1 MRSGYWQNIT
11 TLDFAGL
18 DPQHTVAFLP
28 VAAIEQHGPHL
39 PLATDA
45 PINRG
50 IVSAMLDRAPQQP
63 TVLVLQ
69 P

>member
-1 MRSGYWQNIT
+1 MRSGYWQNLT

-45 PINRG
+45 LINRG
-50 IVSAMLDRAPQQP
+50 IVSAML
-63 TVLVLQ
+63 
-69 P
+69 